1 MLQVLLGADRYLV
14 ENFGQSGL
22 PLAELM
28 PSGCAPALHEAN
40 ASVMHACVAALRKTP
55 LVTKVARFQPTALV
69 LMLGTN
75 DALQSMIWRSGEHG
89 IAQQISVKMLLLVRA
104 LQSEIG
110 HDPQVFILQPPLT
123 VAEVAAGAPPHS
135 CATPG
140 GVPPQ
145 GWGLHLR
152 PLGSTCSCAAMH
164 TCLYNP
170 ALKCT
175 QLFRCITCGPTERI
189 PHPVNSLTNKNAT
202 ISRAYCIRVDVLAQV
217 RRGVASAA
225 KHFHSVPPLP
235 MTPDWSI
242 FMDPYHYRPI
252 GSAAIACHV
261 RSSLTQVSPSS
272 SRDGD
277 VGVTTAAARNASTL
291 FCESV
296 MRFVARPSPEG
307 LKQLAPLEHAV
318 LTAHNVASHR
328 VV

>member
-14 ENFGQSGL
+14 ENIGDSGRS
-22 PLAELM
+22 LAALM

-40 ASVMHACVAALRKTP
+40 ASVMHVCVAALRKIP

-75 DALQSMIWRSGEHG
+75 DAMQSMLWRSGERDM
-89 IAQQISVKMLLLVRA
+89 AQQIRVKTLLLVRA

-110 HDPQVFILQPPLT
+110 HDPLVFILQPPLT
-123 VAEVAAGAPPHS
+123 AAEVATGAPPHS
-135 CATPG
+135 CATPEA
-140 GVPPQ
+140 
-145 GWGLHLR
+145 GWALYLR

-164 TCLYNP
+164 TCMYNP

-175 QLFRCITCGPTERI
+175 QLHRCISCGPTERI

-202 ISRAYCIRVDVLAQV
+202 ISRSACIRVDVLAKV

-225 KHFHSVPPLP
+225 KDFHSVPPLP
-235 MTPDWSI
+235 MTPDWII
-242 FMDPYHYRPI
+242 FADPLHFRPI

-261 RSSLTQVSPSS
+261 HSSLLTQVSPSS

-277 VGVTTAAARNASTL
+277 VGVTTAARNASTL

-296 MRFVARPSPEG
+296 MRFVARPSHEG

-318 LTAHNVASHR
+318 LTAHTALMALHR